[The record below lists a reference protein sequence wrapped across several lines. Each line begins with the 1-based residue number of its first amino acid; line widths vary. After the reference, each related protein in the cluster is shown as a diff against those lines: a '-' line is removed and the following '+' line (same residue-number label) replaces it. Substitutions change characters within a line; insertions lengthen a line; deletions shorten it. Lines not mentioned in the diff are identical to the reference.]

1 MYQNNN
7 QKIKSIKYLLLDI
20 LTIFLALVLAY
31 LLRHQFTFLY
41 LDIYTRLA
49 INMVIAQLVLTILM
63 DPYKQIIQRP
73 YNKEFFECIKYVIYL
88 TFLALIYMFISQSSF
103 AFSRVFLTLFFV
115 LSIILLFIQR
125 SLIKHADR
133 ERLYSKLD
141 SQHLVIIGN
150 KKDIEKAIKK
160 VNDNIYLNYETIG
173 VICFDSNDKYI
184 CDITNIKDFHDFVLN
199 NVINEILLFYSNDDK
214 YLTTLKMCK
223 DMNLTIHNVIYENDT
238 FDTNSYVQDL
248 FNYTV
253 LTSTNHAVNSED
265 LFVKRLF
272 DILGSLV
279 GLILTLILTI
289 IIGPIIYFSDK
300 GHIFYSQ
307 IRVGKNGK
315 KFKMYKFRSMYTNAD
330 EIKNQYMKD
339 NIMDGPIFK
348 IDNDPRI
355 IKGIG
360 NFIRKTSL
368 DEFPQ
373 FLNVLMGDMSLV
385 GTRPPT
391 VDEYEKYD
399 FHHMSRLSIK
409 PGITGLWQV
418 SGRNDISDFDEIV
431 RLDNEYINNWSLK
444 LDIKIL
450 FETVFIVLMGKGAKN
465 R

>member
-1 MYQNNN
+1 MYNLPFNNN
-7 QKIKSIKYLLLDI
+7 SI
-20 LTIFLALVLAY
+20 LAS
-31 LLRHQFTFLY
+31 R
-41 LDIYTRLA
+41 D
-49 INMVIAQLVLTILM
+49 
-63 DPYKQIIQRP
+63 YKWMGEDV
-73 YNKEFFECIKYVIYL
+73 K
-88 TFLALIYMFISQSSF
+88 
-103 AFSRVFLTLFFV
+103 
-115 LSIILLFIQR
+115 
-125 SLIKHADR
+125 
-133 ERLYSKLD
+133 KLG
-141 SQHLVIIGN
+141 I
-150 KKDIEKAIKK
+150 
-160 VNDNIYLNYETIG
+160 
-173 VICFDSNDKYI
+173 SNDKYI

-253 LTSTNHAVNSED
+253 LTNTNHAVNSED

-300 GHIFYSQ
+300 GPIFYSQ

-418 SGRNDISDFDEIV
+418 SGRNNISDFDEIV

-450 FETVFIVLMGKGAKN
+450 FETVFIVLLGKGAKN

>member
-63 DPYKQIIQRP
+63 DPYKQIIQRS
-73 YNKEFFECIKYVIYL
+73 YNKEFLESIKYVIYL
-88 TFLALIYMFISQSSF
+88 TFLVLIYMFISQSSF
-103 AFSRVFLTLFFV
+103 GYSRIFLFLFF
-115 LSIILLFIQR
+115 IIAVIFLFIQR
-125 SLIKHADR
+125 SIIKYLNR

-141 SQHLVIIGN
+141 SQHLIIIGD
-150 KKDIEKAIKK
+150 KKEIEKAVKK
-160 VNDNIYLNYETIG
+160 VNEDIYLNYETIG
-173 VICFDSNDKYI
+173 VICFDSNDRYI
-184 CDITNIKDFHDFVLN
+184 CNITNIKDFHDFVLN
-199 NVINEILLFYSNDDK
+199 NVINEVLLFYSNDEK
-214 YLTTLKMCK
+214 YTETLKICK

-238 FDTNSYVQDL
+238 INANSYVQD
-248 FNYTV
+248 FFDYTV
-253 LTSTNHAVNSED
+253 LTSTNHIVSDLD
-265 LFVKRLF
+265 LFIKRLF
-272 DILGSLV
+272 DILG
-279 GLILTLILTI
+279 GLIGLLFTIILTI

-300 GHIFYSQ
+300 GPIFYSQ
-307 IRVGKNGK
+307 VRVGKNGK
-315 KFKMYKFRSMYTNAD
+315 RFKMYKFRSMYTNAD

-450 FETVFIVLMGKGAKN
+450 FETVFIVLLGKGAKN